1 MKSVYTKAG
10 NAGGSAQTRWL
21 VTVLFFAGLLNFAD
35 RAIFSVLAQTIKA
48 DLKLSDLELG
58 LLQGLLFALLYGL
71 AGLPVGMLAERMRR
85 TSLISAALVIWS
97 MATAATGV
105 ATGFVQLAMAR
116 LVVGFGEAGFTPAAA
131 SLVADVAPPR
141 RRSSMIALVQL
152 GSPAGAFLGATIA
165 GAIASVSSWRIS
177 FVAFAIPGF
186 LVAAI
191 LHWLVAE
198 PARGQQDPPAS
209 TSAEA
214 PSLGNFLSTL
224 RGSPT
229 LCWVIA
235 GGSLAGFGMTS
246 ISQFLAV
253 FLARTYSLK
262 VGEAAALFGTIS
274 GIALTIGLLAGSFGT
289 DRLSAR
295 DPRWPAWGAAIGLT
309 LAPPLYWLAFSGP
322 SLPVATAIL
331 LVAGAML
338 LVFYGPTS
346 GLIQNLL
353 PTRMRATGI
362 ALYTLLYTLI
372 GSGLGP
378 VFVGGMSDLFA
389 ARAYSGNFQ
398 VDCPKGLPL
407 PGAGASAVEACRAAS
422 AGGLQVAM
430 SAALAVLFVA
440 AICFM
445 RAARGLKREL
455 DQTPDQSSA

>member
-1 MKSVYTKAG
+1 M
-10 NAGGSAQTRWL
+10 NARYATSTDSGGTARTAWL
-21 VTVLFFAGLLNFAD
+21 MTVLFLASLLNFAD
-35 RAIFSVLAQTIKA
+35 RAVFSVLAQTIKV
-48 DLKLSDLELG
+48 DLRLSDLELG

-71 AGLPVGMLAERMRR
+71 AGLPVGMLAERVRR
-85 TSLISAALVIWS
+85 TSLIAAATAIWS
-97 MATAATGV
+97 LATAATGL
-105 ATGFVQLAMAR
+105 AAGFVQLAAAR
-116 LVVGFGEAGFTPAAA
+116 LAVGFGEAGFTPAAA
-131 SLVADVAPPR
+131 SLVADVTPPQ

-165 GAIASVSSWRIS
+165 GAIAAASSWRMS
-177 FVAFAIPGF
+177 FVAFAVPG
-186 LVAAI
+186 LVVAAL

-198 PARGQQDPPAS
+198 PKRGQQDGA
-209 TSAEA
+209 AAQAQQA
-214 PSLGNFLSTL
+214 PSLREFLATL
-224 RGSPT
+224 RASPT

-274 GIALTIGLLAGSFGT
+274 GIALSIGLLAGSFGT

-295 DPRWPAWGAAIGLT
+295 DPRWPAWGAAIGLS
-309 LAPPLYWLAFSGP
+309 LAPPLYWIAFSAP
-322 SLPVATAIL
+322 ALPVATGVL
-331 LVAGAML
+331 LAAGAML

-362 ALYTLLYTLI
+362 ALFTLLYTLI

-378 VFVGGMSDLFA
+378 VFVGGLSDHFA
-389 ARAYSGNFQ
+389 ARAYAGNFHL
-398 VDCPKGLPL
+398 DCPKGLPA
-407 PGAGASAVEACRAAS
+407 PGAGAGVAEACRHAS

-430 SAALAVLFVA
+430 SAAIAVLFLA
-440 AICFM
+440 ALCFLQ
-445 RAARGLKREL
+445 ASRGLKARA
-455 DQTPDQSSA
+455 DQTSA